1 VFAAG
6 NIRVMKTGFDK
17 KALSLQLMKI
27 RTNKIFVCLLFMVI
41 FMVKMIISVAPVFL
55 VLNNKTVNAA
65 IMQLE
70 QENKGEKDDPEKE
83 GSKEKKFFDEDLQYV
98 YHAVQIQLEVEKPA
112 LLHACQQLYHET
124 HHLSVPTPPPNH
136 LTA

>member
-6 NIRVMKTGFDK
+6 NIRTLKTIFNK

-27 RTNKIFVCLLFMVI
+27 RANKILVCLLFMMI

-70 QENKGEKDDPEKE
+70 QENKSEKDDPDKE
-83 GSKEKKFFDEDLQYV
+83 GGKEKKFFDEDFQYV
-98 YHAVQIQLEVEKPA
+98 YHAVHLHLEEEKPT

-124 HHLSVPTPPPNH
+124 HHLAVPTPPPN
-136 LTA
+136 AV